1 MSSKDNI
8 ALALGATPKVNE
20 GVNGLQRRPNT
31 HELILRNLCERDLDA
46 ILYIEA
52 GAYSHPWTRTNF
64 LDSLNSQYPMQ
75 GLFVPCAQTGE
86 DSLVGYFVA
95 MKGVD
100 EVHLLNL
107 TVAPDYQRRG
117 YAKHLLNLLR
127 EWAVHNELT
136 WIWLE
141 VRQSNTAAIALYTS
155 YGFLKSGVRKNY
167 YPLGIKGSQER
178 EDALLMSYH
187 ITTCN

>member
-64 LDSLNSQYPMQ
+64 LDSLN
-75 GLFVPCAQTGE
+75 
-86 DSLVGYFVA
+86 
-95 MKGVD
+95 
-100 EVHLLNL
+100 
-107 TVAPDYQRRG
+107 
-117 YAKHLLNLLR
+117 
-127 EWAVHNELT
+127 
-136 WIWLE
+136 
-141 VRQSNTAAIALYTS
+141 
-155 YGFLKSGVRKNY
+155 
-167 YPLGIKGSQER
+167 
-178 EDALLMSYH
+178 
-187 ITTCN
+187 

>member
-1 MSSKDNI
+1 MSSKDHFAA
-8 ALALGATPKVNE
+8 ALNATAKVNE
-20 GVNGLQRRPNT
+20 GVKGLQRRQNT
-31 HELILRNLCERDLDA
+31 HDLVLRTLSERDLDA

-64 LDSLNSQYPMQ
+64 LDSLSSQYPMQ
-75 GLFVPCAQTGE
+75 GLFAPCAETGE
-86 DSLVGYFVA
+86 GSLVGYFVA

-127 EWAVHNELT
+127 KWAVHNELN

-167 YPLGIKGSQER
+167 YPLGIKGSHER